1 MGLRPVNQLQPSAVF
16 WLLGLPASGKTT
28 LARHLLDYLRT
39 EHDTDCGLYDA
50 DVERATGVLQ
60 DLGWSPSD
68 RIATI
73 RALAHAARQHQVGI
87 VTLVTSTKAER
98 QLAADLLGER
108 LHFIH
113 VHAPEPARHA
123 RDALRTVR
131 AYRTNPAPDAPELS
145 WSDPEQPALSLD
157 TTTPL
162 STTVNALC
170 TFAATALGNDAGP

>member
-1 MGLRPVNQLQPSAVF
+1 MNQLQPSAVF

-39 EHDTDCGLYDA
+39 ERDAECGLYDA

-73 RALAHAARQHQVGI
+73 HALAHAASQHQVSI

-98 QLAADLLGER
+98 QLAADLLGDR
-108 LHFIH
+108 LHLIH
-113 VHAPEPARHA
+113 LHAPEPVRHA

-131 AYRTNPAPDAPELS
+131 AYRTTPALDAPELS
-145 WSDPEQPALSLD
+145 WSDPEQPALALD
-157 TTTPL
+157 TTNPL
-162 STTVNALC
+162 STTVNTLC
-170 TFAATALGNDAGP
+170 TFAATTLGNDAGP

>member
-1 MGLRPVNQLQPSAVF
+1 MNQPRSSTVF

-39 EHDTDCGLYDA
+39 EHGADCRLYDA
-50 DVERATGVLQ
+50 DIERAAGVLR

-73 RALAHAARQHQVGI
+73 RALAHAASQQQVGI
-87 VTLVTSTKAER
+87 VTLVTSTEAER
-98 QLAADLLGER
+98 QLAADLLGEH
-108 LHFIH
+108 LHLIH
-113 VHAPEPARHA
+113 VHAPEPVRHA
-123 RDALRTVR
+123 RDVVRTVR

-145 WSDPEQPALSLD
+145 WSDPEQPSLALD
-157 TTTPL
+157 TTAPL

-170 TFAATALGNDAGP
+170 AFAATALSNDAGP

>member
-1 MGLRPVNQLQPSAVF
+1 MNQPRSSTIF

-28 LARHLLDYLRT
+28 LARHLRDYLRA
-39 EHDTDCGLYDA
+39 EHGADCELYDA

-73 RALAHAARQHQVGI
+73 RALAHAAGRHQIGI
-87 VTLVTSTKAER
+87 VTLVTSTEAER
-98 QLAADLLGER
+98 KLAADLLGQR
-108 LHFIH
+108 LHLIH
-113 VHAPEPARHA
+113 VHAPEPVRHA

-131 AYRTNPAPDAPELS
+131 GYRANPAPDAPELS
-145 WSDPEQPALSLD
+145 WSDPEQPALALD
-157 TTTPL
+157 TTAPL

-170 TFAATALGNDAGP
+170 IFAATALDNDAGP

>member
-1 MGLRPVNQLQPSAVF
+1 MNQPRSSAVF

-28 LARHLLDYLRT
+28 LARHLLDHLRA
-39 EHDTDCGLYDA
+39 EHGVECGFYDA
-50 DVERATGVLQ
+50 DAERAAGVLQ

-73 RALAHAARQHQVGI
+73 RALAHAASRHQVGI
-87 VTLVTSTKAER
+87 VTLVTSTEAER

-108 LHFIH
+108 LHLIR
-113 VHAPEPARHA
+113 VHAPKPVRHA

-131 AYRTNPAPDAPELS
+131 AYRPNPAPDAPELS
-145 WSDPEQPALSLD
+145 WSDPEQLALALD
-157 TTTPL
+157 TTAPL

-170 TFAATALGNDAGP
+170 TFAATVLANASSP